1 MMNSNTAYLFDEKD
15 EGSLEKNHTHF
26 LLLDDGRY
34 KRSQSCNETNEQ
46 SMIVTSQRSESV
58 GENQQHQRGSMIINI
73 KIIFY
78 WFLFIY
84 FYSELE

>member
-1 MMNSNTAYLFDEKD
+1 MNANTAYLFDDKD
-15 EGSLEKNHTHF
+15 EGSLEKNHTYF
-26 LLLDDGRY
+26 LLLDDGKY
-34 KRSQSCNETNEQ
+34 QSSQLCNETNGQ

-78 WFLFIY
+78 
-84 FYSELE
+84 